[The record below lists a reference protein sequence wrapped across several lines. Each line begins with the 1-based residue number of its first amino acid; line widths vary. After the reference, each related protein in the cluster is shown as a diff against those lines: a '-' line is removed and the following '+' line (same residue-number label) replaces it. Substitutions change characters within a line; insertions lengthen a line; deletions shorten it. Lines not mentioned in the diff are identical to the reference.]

1 MRTDEVA
8 DLIRDVCERVIL
20 PRFGALASHEVI
32 QKRPGDVVT
41 VADREAEAELTAAFG
56 RATPGAL
63 VVGEEASFADPTALR
78 APAIHQRL
86 QINFT
91 LERPIQRNRRGLLHA
106 VGQPRH

>member
-20 PRFGALASHEVI
+20 PRFRALATHEVI

-78 APAIHQRL
+78 ALPDRQDWFALYQAAAG
-86 QINFT
+86 
-91 LERPIQRNRRGLLHA
+91 EVP
-106 VGQPRH
+106 